1 MFSIT
6 QVVVDQDEARYL
18 EQLRK
23 LVISSDNLK
32 EPRYDHAAMVRMAN
46 VIFQNVRLSRSFIAV
61 CRFDSEL
68 STELFQVIGKTFVRT
83 HGVNTPVEVQ
93 SLSYYQR
100 SQDRIGMSF
109 GDPDSDI

>member
-6 QVVVDQDEARYL
+6 QVVVDRDEARYL

-23 LVISSDNLK
+23 LVISSDDLK

-46 VIFQNVRLSRSFIAV
+46 VIFQNVRLSRSFIVV
-61 CRFDSEL
+61 CRLDFEQAKDLFEIIGDS
-68 STELFQVIGKTFVRT
+68 FVRT
-83 HGVNTPVEVQ
+83 HGVNAPVEVQ

>member
-6 QVVVDQDEARYL
+6 QVVVDRDEARYL

-23 LVISSDNLK
+23 LVISSDDLK
-32 EPRYDHAAMVRMAN
+32 EPCYDHAAMVRMAN
-46 VIFQNVRLSRSFIAV
+46 VIFQNVRLSRSFIVV
-61 CRFDSEL
+61 CRLDSEQ
-68 STELFQVIGKTFVRT
+68 SRDLFEIIGDAFIRT
-83 HGVNTPVEVQ
+83 HGVNAPVEVQ